1 VKIKSSR
8 LSEMARRGK
17 PCLVQ
22 EQIRIKRKKVARLIP
37 MVTSGLDR

>member
-1 VKIKSSR
+1 
-8 LSEMARRGK
+8 
-17 PCLVQ
+17 VQ